1 MIMERQKISQYEKMT
16 QTPISTLVLKLGIP
30 TTISMLVTSIYNMAD
45 TAFVGRLGN
54 SASGATGIIFG
65 FMAILQA
72 VGFMFGQGA
81 GSVISRK
88 LGSEDKQSAG
98 KYASTAFFLA
108 LALGLVIEV
117 IGFIFLKPIVM
128 LLGSTETIAPY
139 AESYARYILLAA
151 PFMVSSFVLNNI
163 LRFEG
168 KASLA
173 MIGLLTGALL
183 NIAGD
188 PLFMFVFGM
197 GISGAGLA
205 TALSQ
210 LVSFCILISIFARGK
225 SEIRLSCK
233 LITLKAYLIKNI
245 ITTGLPSL
253 LRQGLSSISTMLLN
267 NYAAVYGDAAVAAM
281 SIVTKIVFFVFSVCL
296 GIGQG
301 FQPVS
306 GYNYGAKKFSRVRKA
321 YRFTLLFSELL
332 MLAAAAAVLILS
344 PSLIGLFRNDGE
356 VIDIGTRALQLQC
369 ITLLFQPLSVVTE
382 MQLQSTGQK
391 LQASL
396 LSSLKSGIYFIPT
409 LIILADLRGLHG
421 IEEAQPLSYIL
432 SFVTSV
438 FFAVWFFKKLPHDD
452 VSEQSGH

>member
-1 MIMERQKISQYEKMT
+1 MERKKISQYEKMT
-16 QTPISTLVLKLGIP
+16 ATPISSLILKLGIP

-45 TAFVGRLGN
+45 TAFVGKLGN

-88 LGSEDKQSAG
+88 LGNNDKQSAG
-98 KYASTAFFLA
+98 RYASTAFFLA
-108 LALGLVIEV
+108 LALGLIIEI

-128 LLGSTETIAPY
+128 LLGSTETIAPFAEAY
-139 AESYARYILLAA
+139 AKYILLSA

-173 MIGLLTGALL
+173 MIGLLTGAIL

-188 PLFMFVFGM
+188 PLFMFVLDM
-197 GISGAGLA
+197 GIAGAGLS
-205 TALSQ
+205 TAISQ
-210 LVSFCILISIFARGK
+210 TVSFCILISLFARGK
-225 SEIRLSCK
+225 SEIKLTYR
-233 LITLKAYLIKNI
+233 LITLKAALIKNI
-245 ITTGLPSL
+245 VTTGLPSL

-267 NYAAVYGDAAVAAM
+267 NYASAYGDAAVSAM
-281 SIVTKIVFFVFSVCL
+281 SIVAKIVFFVFAVCL

-306 GYNYGAKKFSRVRKA
+306 GYNYGAKKFSRVRSA
-321 YRFTLLFSELL
+321 YRFTLIFSEIL
-332 MLAAAAAVLILS
+332 MAVSAVIVLFLS
-344 PSLIGLFRNDGE
+344 PSLIKIFRNDSQ
-356 VIDIGTRALQLQC
+356 VIEIGTRALQLQC
-369 ITLLFQPLSVVTE
+369 LTLLFQPLSVVTE

-409 LIILADLRGLHG
+409 LVILANLRGLYG
-421 IEEAQPLSYIL
+421 IEEAQPLSYML
-432 SFVTSV
+432 SFITSV
-438 FFAVWFFKKLPHDD
+438 FFAVWFFRKLP
-452 VSEQSGH
+452 SEDEPEKADNR